1 MTALLTFE
9 AVSKRHWRGRRAV
22 TVLHGGTFALE
33 AGELGAIW
41 GGRGA
46 GKTTVIE
53 LAAGL
58 QTPDGGRILVDGR
71 DLASLNRRQASELLH
86 AQIGIA
92 TRTGPASQSL
102 ATRDWVAM
110 AIMDRLAVRDAA
122 RRAQLTLERVGV
134 GDVAAE
140 PWGRLSDG
148 ERTLAAIAR
157 AIVREPR
164 LLLVDDPSTGLG
176 LLERG
181 AIVDLLRSIAA
192 QTGTGVLMTASDLTE
207 VQGATV
213 VWSLAGGRLTGG
225 RAQEAT
231 VVPFPGA
238 SAHG

>member
-1 MTALLTFE
+1 MTTLLAFE

-22 TVLHGGTFALE
+22 NVLHDGSFE
-33 AGELGAIW
+33 MENGELGAIW

-58 QTPDGGRILVDGR
+58 QAPDGGRILFDGR
-71 DLASLNRRQASELLH
+71 DLASLSRRQTSELLH

-92 TRTGPASQSL
+92 TRTGPASQTL
-102 ATRDWVAM
+102 AARDWVAM
-110 AIMDRLAVRDAA
+110 AIMDRLAARDAT
-122 RRAQLTLERVGV
+122 RRAQLTLERVGA
-134 GDVAAE
+134 GDIAAE

-164 LLLVDDPSTGLG
+164 LLLVDDPSAGLG
-176 LLERG
+176 LLERR
-181 AIVDLLRSIAA
+181 AIVDLLRSIAEQA
-192 QTGTGVLMTASDLTE
+192 GAGVLMTASDLTE

-225 RAQEAT
+225 RAREAT
-231 VVPFPGA
+231 VLPFPGA